1 MSANS
6 VPLAG
11 YFHGRG
17 VRPMATAV
25 WCLSVLRDPTGLAAV
40 VAADPRDQETAA
52 VRGRFRRLRI
62 GMGSLP

>member
-6 VPLAG
+6 VSLAG

-17 VRPMATAV
+17 VRPMATAA
-25 WCLSVLRDPTGLAAV
+25 WCPSVLRDPTGLAAV
-40 VAADPRDQETAA
+40 RPADLRDQESAA
-52 VRGRFRRLRI
+52 VRGYFRRPRI